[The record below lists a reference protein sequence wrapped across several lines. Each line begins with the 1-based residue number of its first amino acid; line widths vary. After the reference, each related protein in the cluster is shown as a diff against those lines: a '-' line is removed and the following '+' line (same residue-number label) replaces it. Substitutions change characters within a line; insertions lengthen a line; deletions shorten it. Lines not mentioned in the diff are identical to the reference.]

1 MTYEER
7 INDFRAAR
15 DMEPWTP
22 NKVSFDEDEMRSRA
36 LEALRPPPNRGQQ
49 MQQRQQPFIRLG
61 QQKKRMS
68 PRQMALARLQ
78 QAIPGAP
85 R

>member
-7 INDFRAAR
+7 INDFRAER

-49 MQQRQQPFIRLG
+49 MQQR
-61 QQKKRMS
+61 
-68 PRQMALARLQ
+68 
-78 QAIPGAP
+78 
-85 R
+85 